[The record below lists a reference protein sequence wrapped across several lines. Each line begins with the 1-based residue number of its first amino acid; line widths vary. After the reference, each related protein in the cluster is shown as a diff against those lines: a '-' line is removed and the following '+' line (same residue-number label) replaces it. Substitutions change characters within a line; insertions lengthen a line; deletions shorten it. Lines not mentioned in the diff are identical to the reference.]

1 MENNKFVFSVDWE
14 DFSQLSLKYF
24 NGAISSPKQAIDRQT
39 LLILDLLDKHSIKGT
54 FFVLGILAKHKQEL
68 LKKIH
73 QKGHE
78 IALHGQYHESLPS
91 ISLDKIKA
99 DLEESTKIVTDIIGQ
114 NIYGYRA
121 PFFSM
126 NKKRLVVL
134 EILASMGF
142 VYDSSIFPSSL
153 SHFGSADLPNKP
165 TILQLKNNLSII
177 ELPLQT
183 QSFFGKKFC
192 IIGGSYLRIAPSFII
207 NKSFEAYYKKG
218 KSAMVYTHPYE
229 FDNQALFMQE
239 SYPENAKY
247 SKLKMRLNNLK
258 WNIGRNSSLDKLDA
272 VFSKY
277 QFETALESSKKVQ
290 NTSILAYE

>member
-1 MENNKFVFSVDWE
+1 MNETKFVFSVDWE

-24 NGAISSPKQAIDRQT
+24 NGSISVPKQDIDRQT
-39 LLILDLLDKHSIKGT
+39 SLILDLLDTHSIKGT
-54 FFVLGILAKHKQEL
+54 FFVLGILAKHKQGL

-73 QKGHE
+73 SKGHE

-91 ISLDKIKA
+91 ISIDRIKA
-99 DLEESTKIVTDIIGQ
+99 DLLESSKIVTDIIGQ

-165 TILQLKNNLSII
+165 TILKLKNNTSII

-183 QSFFGKKFC
+183 QSFLGKQFC
-192 IIGGSYLRIAPSFII
+192 LIGGSYLRIAPSFII
-207 NKSFEAYYKKG
+207 NKSFKNYYKK
-218 KSAMVYTHPYE
+218 STAAMVYTHPYE
-229 FDNQALFMQE
+229 FDTNPLFIQD
-239 SYPENAKY
+239 SYPENAQY
-247 SKLKMRLNNLK
+247 SKVKMRLNNFK
-258 WNIGRNSSLDKLDA
+258 WNVGRNSSLNKLDA

-277 QFETALESSKKVQ
+277 QFETAIESCKNVQ
-290 NTSILAYE
+290 STSTLVYE